1 MLHVMKKCRTLA
13 VITMVLTLVITLTA
27 TGCSKP
33 PESPAPN
40 KDAELSNIFEVEK
53 IKVGQKIAGLEVTSA
68 SVDSLEWS
76 EEPGLV
82 AEFKG
87 QVTLGGTYTH
97 FENSPLLDHEIIFE
111 VDEASAHKLP
121 RLNIDKRDNVFV
133 FTNHDRAEDELG
145 PKGSS
150 GGATIVV
157 DNFNIYYVPNSDS
170 LNYAEL
176 VQVME
181 KE

>member
-1 MLHVMKKCRTLA
+1 MKKCKTFA
-13 VITMVLTLVITLTA
+13 VVTMFLTLLITLTVA
-27 TGCSKP
+27 GCAKSAELP
-33 PESPAPN
+33 SPD
-40 KDAELSNIFEVEK
+40 KDAEGSNIFKVEK
-53 IKVGQKIAGLEVTSA
+53 IKVGQKIAGLKVTSA

-76 EEPGLV
+76 DEPGL
-82 AEFKG
+82 AAQFEG
-87 QVTLGGTYTH
+87 EVTLSGTYAH
-97 FENSPLLDHEIIFE
+97 FENSPLLEHEIVFE

-121 RLNIDKRDNVFV
+121 RLNIDKRDNLFV
-133 FTNHDRAEDELG
+133 FINHDRAEDELG
-145 PKGSS
+145 PRGTS
-150 GGATIVV
+150 GRATIVV

>member
-1 MLHVMKKCRTLA
+1 MLHVVKKCKTLA
-13 VITMVLTLVITLTA
+13 VVTLVLALAITLMA
-27 TGCSKP
+27 AGCSKSE
-33 PESPAPN
+33 ESPSPDKNAVV
-40 KDAELSNIFEVEK
+40 SNVFKVEK
-53 IKVGQKIAGLEVTSA
+53 IKVGQKIAGLEVASA

-76 EEPGLV
+76 DEPGL
-82 AEFKG
+82 AAQFKG
-87 QVTLGGTYTH
+87 EVTLSGTYTH
-97 FENSPLLDHEIIFE
+97 YENSPLLDHEIVFA
-111 VDEASAHKLP
+111 VDEASSHKLP
-121 RLNIDKRDNVFV
+121 RLNIDKRDNLFV

-145 PKGSS
+145 PGGSS
-150 GGATIVV
+150 GRATIVI